1 MESMLNKKKVEI
13 VTTEM
18 ELLEKTSKSNMK
30 LFQKIDDQ
38 IATTSI
44 EVSSVK
50 WTKPTL
56 VGAVILDLAK
66 RYMVEFPYT
75 KMKPNL
81 ELELLYSDTD
91 SFIYAVK
98 TEDIYEDFNFFQSD
112 FDFSNYPSDHPL
124 YSEENKKVVLKN
136 KDEMGGKIVEEFV
149 ALKPKLYSI
158 LDKGE
163 MIVS

>member
-1 MESMLNKKKVEI
+1 M
-13 VTTEM
+13 
-18 ELLEKTSKSNMK
+18 KS
-30 LFQKIDDQ
+30 FQKIDDQ

-81 ELELLYSDTD
+81 ELELLYSNTD

-136 KDEMGGKIVEEFV
+136 KDQMGGKIVEEFV